1 MTKVEPAEY
10 GETEAYSKEMELI
23 KKEAMSSPRSF
34 MLLAA
39 LGTPPSELRDR
50 LVNEA
55 TNLGVVT
62 ALMSGVVLAQ
72 LADPIEASRAV
83 VDFYLIVNSMSL
95 FLNLG
100 CVALSTLMIT
110 SMNLLND
117 ETTLP
122 YIRKHATFFTLVLFQ
137 FFTISIVLLTV
148 GACMWIHYKFDSDIV
163 TIISSVTAAGVLI
176 LVGLT
181 YYIIDCARMDSLKD
195 MLKREMALEKW

>member
-148 GACMWIHYKFDSDIV
+148 GACMWIHYKVRPSN
-163 TIISSVTAAGVLI
+163 
-176 LVGLT
+176 LT
-181 YYIIDCARMDSLKD
+181 FRRLAR
-195 MLKREMALEKW
+195 